1 MDSSLYFF
9 ISFLYFY
16 LRRSLQAVLS
26 CKAGQEIREMEKCVF
41 LFLSCV
47 ICYRFDV
54 VVVFWMNKRQ
64 KSLGETTG
72 NSQNK
77 GKRKLLDARVPAVL
91 WPPPVSLSLSLSIYL
106 SPVYAIKYIQSNGL
120 GLFFTLLSCFFSRN
134 ANRKTIGK
142 NNARRAGKE
151 DDGLFFFH
159 FGIDFGDAIY
169 LYIICGERFAMN
181 LYFVV

>member
-1 MDSSLYFF
+1 MLKNTIVFDESYGSRIYSIVFLPSLFYFF
-9 ISFLYFY
+9 DYVIDGIVSALDDKKRNVCFDLPAWWILLYIFLISFLYFY
-16 LRRSLQAVLS
+16 LRRSLQSVLS

-91 WPPPVSLSLSLSIYL
+91 WPPPVSLSLSLSLYL
-106 SPVYAIKYIQSNGL
+106 SI
-120 GLFFTLLSCFFSRN
+120 SC
-134 ANRKTIGK
+134 
-142 NNARRAGKE
+142 
-151 DDGLFFFH
+151 LC
-159 FGIDFGDAIY
+159 Y
-169 LYIICGERFAMN
+169 
-181 LYFVV
+181 